1 MPPSRKSRRRR
12 PGSKR
17 SKQRS
22 KQRSRRRNLGGGVRP
37 SATTVAALA
46 LGTTVGAV
54 GAAKG
59 LSVSKKPVAF
69 DVTSM
74 TKLINDTKTLSELY
88 LVGAKLLVTLIE
100 NRELTSFAQLQK
112 TISTALN
119 SRRNTLFTER
129 GSDDPPEY
137 LEILRIISLINE
149 IPTKISK

>member
-1 MPPSRKSRRRR
+1 
-12 PGSKR
+12 
-17 SKQRS
+17 
-22 KQRSRRRNLGGGVRP
+22 
-37 SATTVAALA
+37 VAALA

-74 TKLINDTKTLSELY
+74 TKMIDDTKTMSELY

-100 NRELTSFAQLQK
+100 NRELTSFAQIQK

-119 SRRNTLFTER
+119 SRRNTLFIER

-137 LEILRIISLINE
+137 FEILRIIGLIDQLNNF
-149 IPTKISK
+149 KKLKLV